1 MNTER
6 LTTKSRETITGA
18 VALANQ
24 RGHAT
29 VEPWHLLLSLLDTE
43 GSTAAGL
50 LRAVGA
56 DPAEL
61 RR

>member
-29 VEPWHLLLSLLDTE
+29 VEPWHLLSSLLDTE
-43 GSTAAGL
+43 GEAAAVL
-50 LRAVGA
+50 LRAGA
-56 DPAEL
+56 A
-61 RR
+61 